1 MKQMK
6 LQSIQTYTTQSNAC
20 TVKKINYDSG
30 MIQVKINEYNVIL
43 EIKALRS
50 VQNKTTT
57 SFFAMENIIKKPK

>member
-20 TVKKINYDSG
+20 TVKKINCDSG

-50 VQNKTTT
+50 VQNKTT
-57 SFFAMENIIKKPK
+57 SFFATENIIKKPK